1 MNHSFSG
8 PKTRNA
14 SEYDE
19 IRGTQVPASLPF
31 INQYGG
37 PQRLEEGYDE
47 LFDPPL
53 ESKYECPICLLGL
66 RDPVQTP
73 CGHRFC
79 FNCIRRSIR
88 DAGPKCPVDNTPLSE
103 RELYRDNFAKREMM
117 SFIVWCRLKK
127 ERGCTWKGALKEL
140 EEHLKGCPCMDTN
153 CPNECGA
160 VMQRKEVDK
169 HCAEACPNRSVPCD
183 HCKMKVT
190 ISKIEKHLK
199 ECPKMVIQCK
209 SCKQNVTREKMTDH
223 LQSSCPKMK
232 STCPFAFLGC
242 DFEGFNPA
250 VIKHV
255 TENRE
260 KHFFELGRYHQRL
273 NTEGKGG
280 AVGGKDKSRQ
290 SSKEQASH
298 GPQEHTPHEA
308 ELRREALFQS
318 ANMQREV
325 DMLGSRGDEYRQ
337 FLAYLERKVEDVKTS
352 SDRRIAEL
360 THKLMRLETR
370 EIELEGRVCNG
381 TFIWK
386 LDNFRQC
393 REGSIAGLTAAIHS
407 PPFYTSMYG
416 YKMCLRM
423 NLNGVDGGLGEHVS
437 LFIHM
442 MQGDWD
448 GILEWPFIGRI
459 TLSILDQS
467 DQIDSRRPISE
478 TLVAKPNL
486 LAFQRPTSPRNHKGY
501 GYVEFCPIDQLTEG
515 QYIKNNSILVRI
527 QISR

>member
-8 PKTRNA
+8 PTTRNA

-47 LFDPPL
+47 FFDPPL

-190 ISKIEKHLK
+190 ISKIEEHLK
-199 ECPKMVIQCK
+199 GCPCMDTNCPNECGAVMQRKEVDKHCAEACPNRSVPC
-209 SCKQNVTREKMTDH
+209 DH
-223 LQSSCPKMK
+223 CKMK
-232 STCPFAFLGC
+232 
-242 DFEGFNPA
+242 
-250 VIKHV
+250 
-255 TENRE
+255 
-260 KHFFELGRYHQRL
+260 
-273 NTEGKGG
+273 
-280 AVGGKDKSRQ
+280 